1 MLENMHKLKTGL
13 HHWLK
18 ERANSRNAKTWLAV
32 ISFSESSF
40 FPIPTIFFLVAIIA
54 FGAKRWV
61 LHASIATI
69 FSVLGGILGYIIGF
83 FFFDT
88 IGSKIIEFYGLTE
101 GLEEAKILY
110 AGSVFLVVFAGAFTP
125 LPYKVF
131 TLSAGFLGAPFLTFL
146 AASIVGRALQ
156 LYAAAYIVHVFGEN
170 ITRIIFK
177 HFTIITF
184 TLIALILLILLI

>member
-1 MLENMHKLKTGL
+1 MLENINRLKTGL
-13 HHWLK
+13 HYWLK
-18 ERANSRNAKTWLAV
+18 ERADSRNAKTWLAA

-54 FGAKRWV
+54 LGAKRWV

-69 FSVLGGILGYIIGF
+69 FSVLGGIFGYIIGF

-88 IGSKIIEFYGLTE
+88 IGSTIIEFYGLTE
-101 GLEEAKILY
+101 GLEEAKVLY
-110 AGSVFLVVFAGAFTP
+110 AGSVFLVVLAGAFTP

-146 AASIVGRALQ
+146 IASIIGRALQ
-156 LYAAAYIVHVFGEN
+156 FYAVAYIVNVFGEN
-170 ITRIIFK
+170 ITRIVFK
-177 HFTIITF
+177 NFTIITF
-184 TLIALILLILLI
+184 AIVALALLVLLI